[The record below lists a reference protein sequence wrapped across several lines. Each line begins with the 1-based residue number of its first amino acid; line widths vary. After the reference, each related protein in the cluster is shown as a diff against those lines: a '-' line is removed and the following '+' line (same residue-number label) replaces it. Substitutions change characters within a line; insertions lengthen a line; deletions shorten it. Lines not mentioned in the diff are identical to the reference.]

1 MSNDYY
7 LQEASRDSYVH
18 YSWVKK
24 IRSDICQHSWK
35 IELAKSYLRRNRIQ
49 YNPNFL
55 FLSADW
61 LEIYIKKIFHEYD
74 RYISPNII
82 DIEVRAGFQFPEN
95 PSRYN

>member
-1 MSNDYY
+1 MIIIYKKLPEIHTCTTLGLRKSEAIFVNILGKSS
-7 LQEASRDSYVH
+7 LQNSIFV
-18 YSWVKK
+18 
-24 IRSDICQHSWK
+24 
-35 IELAKSYLRRNRIQ
+35 RNRIQ